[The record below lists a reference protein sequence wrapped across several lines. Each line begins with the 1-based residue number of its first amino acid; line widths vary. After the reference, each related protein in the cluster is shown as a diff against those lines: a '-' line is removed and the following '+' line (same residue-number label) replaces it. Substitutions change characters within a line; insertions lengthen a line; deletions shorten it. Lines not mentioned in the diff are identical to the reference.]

1 MNKKI
6 IIIGAGVA
14 GLSSGI
20 YAQKAGYETVIY
32 EKNAVP
38 GGECVGWDRD
48 GCHIDGCI
56 HWLTGTNPANSL
68 YKIWCETGALGE
80 DIEVIETPEF
90 MVLDLGHK
98 TLPLHKDMDKL
109 KKLFAEI
116 APEDQKELKKL
127 YRAIEAAAQQQIP
140 LHPVEQ
146 MNPLELGKLLVSGI
160 RSSMVMKD
168 FQLSAEEYLKRF
180 KSEELKFLLQSILP
194 YGCRAD
200 ILAFILGTVMS
211 GNGGRPRGGSLAMA
225 QRMAQRY
232 EELGGKIIFNT
243 RVKKIIVEDNC
254 GRGIELEG
262 KNGVETASAD
272 WIIPACDVHITQ
284 HKLLENKYPL
294 KEFDERDADPGTYPC
309 STVSLASF
317 MYDGD
322 LTGTPADIGT
332 MIESVPYEDGK
343 IEFISL
349 KHFCYEPSFAPEG
362 KSVVQC
368 FFQGNYEWW
377 KNLSKDEK
385 TGSSD
390 SLFVQSAAYKNEKK
404 RVLKDLTKAL
414 ENRYPH
420 FKGKL
425 KALDLV
431 TPLTYE
437 RYCGAYKGNWMAYTT
452 TVHAKQLMHN
462 GFIPGL
468 NHVIMSGQWLMPSG
482 GLPVALI
489 TGKWAVER
497 ICKKD
502 KKNWRL

>member
-1 MNKKI
+1 MAKKI
-6 IIIGAGVA
+6 IIIGAGIA

-32 EKNAVP
+32 EKNAIP
-38 GGECVGWDRD
+38 GGECIGWDRD

-56 HWLTGTNPANSL
+56 HWLTGTNPEFSL
-68 YKIWCETGALGE
+68 YKVWCETGALGE
-80 DIEVIETPEF
+80 DVEVIETPEF
-90 MVLDLGHK
+90 LVLDLGHK
-98 TLPLHKDMDKL
+98 TVPLYKDMNKL
-109 KKLFAEI
+109 KKLFEEI
-116 APEDQKELKKL
+116 APEDQRELKKL
-127 YRAIEAAAQQQIP
+127 YKAIKNTEKQQIP

-146 MNPLELGKLLVSGI
+146 MNPFEIAQLIFSGVS
-160 RSSMVMKD
+160 SSIAMKD
-168 FQLSAEEYLKRF
+168 FQMSAEEYLKRF
-180 KSEELKFLLQSILP
+180 KSEELRFLFQSILP
-194 YGCRAD
+194 YRCKAD

-211 GNGGRPRGGSLAMA
+211 GNGGRPKGGSLAMA
-225 QRMAQRY
+225 QRMAKKY
-232 EELGGKIIFNT
+232 EDLGGKIIYNA
-243 RVKKIIVEDNC
+243 RVKKIIVENNR
-254 GRGIELEG
+254 GTGIEIEG
-262 KNGVETASAD
+262 KNGGEALAD

-284 HKLLENKYPL
+284 HKLLNNKYPL
-294 KEFDERDADPGTYPC
+294 KEFDERDADPATYPAI
-309 STVSLASF
+309 TGSLASF

-322 LTGTPADIGT
+322 LSDTPTDIGT
-332 MIESVPYEDGK
+332 IIDAVPYEDGK

-349 KHFCYEPSFAPEG
+349 KHFSYEPSFAPKG
-362 KSVVQC
+362 KSVIQC
-368 FFQGNYEWW
+368 LFQGNYEWW
-377 KNLSKDEK
+377 KNLTIDEK
-385 TGSSD
+385 IGSSD
-390 SLFVQSAAYKNEKK
+390 SLFIQSGAYKKEKQ
-404 RVLKDLTKAL
+404 RVLKDLQKSL
-414 ENRYPH
+414 EKRYAH
-420 FKGKL
+420 FEGKL

-468 NHVIMSGQWLMPSG
+468 EHVIMAGQWLMPSG